1 MTLCSL
7 LLDIFYYD
15 PSVGIKVGF
24 DYIKQCQLPL
34 ELLNL
39 LPLQYL
45 QIKSHYSM
53 KRTLLC
59 RKIKFMVVL
68 ETMDYNIM
76 DIISKGPHIPVF
88 QKTKDGVAGELKK
101 KTHTR
106 A

>member
-1 MTLCSL
+1 
-7 LLDIFYYD
+7 
-15 PSVGIKVGF
+15 
-24 DYIKQCQLPL
+24 
-34 ELLNL
+34 
-39 LPLQYL
+39 
-45 QIKSHYSM
+45 
-53 KRTLLC
+53 
-59 RKIKFMVVL
+59 MVVL